1 MKKLFIALVLS
12 LLAGCTTTGHFKV
25 PEGSNLFINERPKPV
40 TIATNG
46 EVTTE
51 PFCWTVAGTPPVG
64 GVPYRLEKDGQ
75 ILKAGRLQTEFRV
88 ESLFFPPFAQF
99 FWPLGFDSDVTYD
112 LVNDTQ

>member
-1 MKKLFIALVLS
+1 MKKIFITCALA

-25 PEGSNLFINERPKPV
+25 PEGANLYINDRPEPV
-40 TIATNG
+40 TIGANG

-51 PFCWTVAGTPPVG
+51 PFCLTVAGTPPVG

-75 ILKAGRLQTEFRV
+75 IIKAGRLDTEFRV

-99 FWPLGFDSDVTYD
+99 YWPFGFDSGTYD
-112 LVNDTQ
+112 LVNEQQ